1 MPEDGGDGMLDLGD
15 ATEAEMRQASG
26 LQITGLRG
34 TLGAGAGE
42 RSAAGHFT
50 GLFSS
55 SDDDESDSSDEE
67 EEEEDEGDAGRDLT
81 VGREEGD
88 FEVEERRRRRRKGK
102 GRRPSTTE
110 RKERGSIDDDDDDDD
125 DDENDD
131 DDDENM
137 TDGINDGKVFGLPPR
152 GNKGSLRGSGQGEE
166 ESSGSGEGSSSD
178 DEGMVEIRTRR
189 SS

>member
-1 MPEDGGDGMLDLGD
+1 MESGDPDAADAAAVETAAMMPEEGDGMVDLGS
-15 ATEAEMRQASG
+15 ATEHEMSQASG

-34 TLGAGAGE
+34 TVSGSSG
-42 RSAAGHFT
+42 AAGHFT

-55 SDDDESDSSDEE
+55 SDSSEDDDDDRNGSSD
-67 EEEEDEGDAGRDLT
+67 DEGDAGRDHT

-88 FEVEERRRRRRKGK
+88 FEQGEKSRRK

-110 RKERGSIDDDDDDDD
+110 AKERGAIDDDYDDDDDG
-125 DDENDD
+125 DEV
-131 DDDENM
+131 
-137 TDGINDGKVFGLPPR
+137 NDGREVFGLPKGEDKLGR
-152 GNKGSLRGSGQGEE
+152 GQAQEE
-166 ESSGSGEGSSSD
+166 QESSGSGSSD